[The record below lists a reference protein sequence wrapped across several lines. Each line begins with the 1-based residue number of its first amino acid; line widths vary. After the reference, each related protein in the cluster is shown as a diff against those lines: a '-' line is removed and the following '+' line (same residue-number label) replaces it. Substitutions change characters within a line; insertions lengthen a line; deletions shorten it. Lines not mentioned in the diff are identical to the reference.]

1 MKSRLTALLLTLALL
16 LTALPICA
24 TAEEAS
30 STRMPY
36 YDVFPLQLDDNTVFE
51 LPIDW
56 GYQFVELEGVPPIA
70 YAMND
75 SEQLLMMVK
84 IPADYTPNEA
94 SDQLGLTS
102 FIPEGTAVML
112 GITTPESTRLQEM
125 TINDMPA
132 VLVEMKGQGF
142 DILWI
147 GDSGDL
153 FFLMFPNDDD
163 AFVQQALEVGQS
175 LRVFHRKD
183 ERVNPASDFVYTTE
197 NGEVTI
203 TDYTG
208 TSEHV
213 LIPSE
218 IGGFPVTALADKAF
232 YEKHVTTV
240 VVPDSVKTLGEACFS
255 GDNFLMSLT
264 LPEDLAVLPPIA
276 LESCYSLLD
285 FELPKGLKT
294 IGAGAFQAIFY
305 LTHLTIPAGVTDIEQ
320 MNFLM
325 MHGLEEVAVAEGST
339 SFTYDA
345 ENGMLMTA
353 DKTRLLHCFFH
364 LAPQKEIILPEGMK
378 TIDPFAFHY
387 DAVVERIVLP
397 EGAET
402 IGLLAFSVCPKL
414 TEIVIPQSVTAIGTV
429 AGQAGN
435 GSITS
440 FAQNVLVTP
449 EGSPAWNWAQESG
462 VTVKAPETNES
473 MNTLLIENKGV

>member
-16 LTALPICA
+16 LTALPVCA
-24 TAEEAS
+24 AAEETS
-30 STRMPY
+30 STRMPL
-36 YDVFPLQLDDNTVFE
+36 YDVFPLQLDDNTVLE

-94 SDQLGLTS
+94 SDRLGLTS

-112 GITTPESTRLQEM
+112 GITTPQSTRLQEM

-132 VLVEMKGQGF
+132 VLVEMNGQGF

-153 FFLMFPNDDD
+153 YFLMFPNDDD

-183 ERVNPASDFVYTTE
+183 ERVNPASDFDCTAE

-203 TDYTG
+203 TDYIG
-208 TSEHV
+208 TREHV

-240 VVPDSVKTLGEACFS
+240 VVPDSVTEIGDLCFS
-255 GDNFLMSLT
+255 GDNYLVSLT
-264 LPEDLAVLPPIA
+264 LPDGLAELSYGA
-276 LESCYSLLD
+276 LESCYSLMD

-294 IGAGAFQAIFY
+294 IGAGALQSIFY

-325 MHGLEEVAVAEGST
+325 MHGLEEVSVAEGST

-345 ENGMLMTA
+345 ENGLLMTA
-353 DKTRLLHCFFH
+353 DKARLLHCFFH

-387 DAVVERIVLP
+387 DVTVEKIVLP
-397 EGAET
+397 EGTET
-402 IGLLAFSVCPKL
+402 IGLLAFGICPKL
-414 TEIVIPQSVTAIGTV
+414 TEIVIPASVTAIGV
-429 AGQAGN
+429 MEGQAGS

-449 EGSPAWNWAQESG
+449 EGSPAWDWAQKTG
-462 VTVKAPETNES
+462 VTVKAPETNE
-473 MNTLLIENKGV
+473 

>member
-16 LTALPICA
+16 LTALPVC
-24 TAEEAS
+24 TAEEEAS
-30 STRMPY
+30 ATRMPF
-36 YDVFPLQLDDNTVFE
+36 YDVFPLQLDDNTVLE

-94 SDQLGLTS
+94 SDRLGLTS

-112 GITTPESTRLQEM
+112 GITTPQSTRLQEM

-153 FFLMFPNDDD
+153 YFLMFPNDDD

-183 ERVNPASDFVYTTE
+183 ERVNPASDFDCTAE

-208 TSEHV
+208 TREHV

-240 VVPDSVKTLGEACFS
+240 VVPDSVTEIGDLCFS
-255 GDNFLMSLT
+255 GDNYLVSLT
-264 LPEDLAVLPPIA
+264 LPDGLAELSYGA

-285 FELPKGLKT
+285 FDLPKGLKT
-294 IGAGAFQAIFY
+294 IGEGALQSIFY

-325 MHGLEEVAVAEGST
+325 MHGLEEVSVAEGST

-345 ENGMLMTA
+345 ENGLLMTA
-353 DKTRLLHCFFH
+353 DKARLLHCFFH

-387 DAVVERIVLP
+387 DVTVEKIVLP

-402 IGLLAFSVCPKL
+402 IGLLAFGICPKL
-414 TEIVIPQSVTAIGTV
+414 TEIVIPASVTAIGV
-429 AGQAGN
+429 MEGQAGS

-449 EGSPAWNWAQESG
+449 EGSPAWDWAQKTG
-462 VTVKAPETNES
+462 VTVKAPETNE
-473 MNTLLIENKGV
+473 

>member
-16 LTALPICA
+16 LTALPVC
-24 TAEEAS
+24 TAEEEAS
-30 STRMPY
+30 ATRMPF
-36 YDVFPLQLDDNTVFE
+36 YDVFPLQLDDNTVLE
-51 LPIDW
+51 LPVDW

-94 SDQLGLTS
+94 SDRLGLTS

-112 GITTPESTRLQEM
+112 GITTPQSTRLQEM

-153 FFLMFPNDDD
+153 YFLMFPNDDD

-183 ERVNPASDFVYTTE
+183 ERVNPASDFDCTAE

-208 TSEHV
+208 TREHV

-240 VVPDSVKTLGEACFS
+240 VVPDSVTEIGDLCFS
-255 GDNFLMSLT
+255 GDNYLVSLT
-264 LPEDLAVLPPIA
+264 LPDGLAELSYGA
-276 LESCYSLLD
+276 LESCYSLMD
-285 FELPKGLKT
+285 FDLPKGLKT
-294 IGAGAFQAIFY
+294 IGAGALQAIFY

-325 MHGLEEVAVAEGST
+325 MHGLEEVSVAEGST

-345 ENGMLMTA
+345 ENGLLMTA
-353 DKTRLLHCFFH
+353 DKARLLHCFFH

-387 DAVVERIVLP
+387 DVTVEKIVLP

-402 IGLLAFSVCPKL
+402 IGLLAFGICPKL

-429 AGQAGN
+429 EGQAGS

-449 EGSPAWNWAQESG
+449 EGSPAWDWAQKTG
-462 VTVKAPETNES
+462 VTVKAPETNE
-473 MNTLLIENKGV
+473 

>member
-16 LTALPICA
+16 LTALPVC
-24 TAEEAS
+24 TAEEEAS
-30 STRMPY
+30 ATRMPF
-36 YDVFPLQLDDNTVFE
+36 YDVFPLQLDDNTVLE

-94 SDQLGLTS
+94 SDRLGLTS

-112 GITTPESTRLQEM
+112 GITTPQSTRLQEM

-132 VLVEMKGQGF
+132 VLVEMNGQGF

-153 FFLMFPNDDD
+153 YFLMLPNDDD

-183 ERVNPASDFVYTTE
+183 ERVNPASDFDCTAE

-203 TDYTG
+203 TDYIG
-208 TSEHV
+208 TREHV

-240 VVPDSVKTLGEACFS
+240 VVPDSVTEIGDLCFS
-255 GDNFLMSLT
+255 GDNYLLSLT
-264 LPEDLAVLPPIA
+264 LPDGLAELSYGA
-276 LESCYSLLD
+276 LESCYSLMD

-294 IGAGAFQAIFY
+294 IGAGALQAIFY

-325 MHGLEEVAVAEGST
+325 MHGLEEVSVAEGST

-345 ENGMLMTA
+345 ENGLLMTA
-353 DKTRLLHCFFH
+353 DKARLLHCFFH

-387 DAVVERIVLP
+387 DVTVEKIVLP

-402 IGLLAFSVCPKL
+402 IGLLAFGICPKL

-429 AGQAGN
+429 EGQAGS

-449 EGSPAWNWAQESG
+449 EGSPAWDWAQKTG
-462 VTVKAPETNES
+462 VTVKAPETNE
-473 MNTLLIENKGV
+473 

>member
-16 LTALPICA
+16 LTALPVC
-24 TAEEAS
+24 TAEEEAS
-30 STRMPY
+30 ATRMPF
-36 YDVFPLQLDDNTVFE
+36 YDVFPLQLDDNTVLE

-94 SDQLGLTS
+94 SDRLGLTS

-112 GITTPESTRLQEM
+112 GITTPQSTRLQEM

-132 VLVEMKGQGF
+132 VLVEMNGQGF

-153 FFLMFPNDDD
+153 YFLMFPNDDD

-183 ERVNPASDFVYTTE
+183 ERVNPASDFDCTAE

-203 TDYTG
+203 TDYIG
-208 TSEHV
+208 TREHV

-240 VVPDSVKTLGEACFS
+240 VVPDSVTEIGDLCFS
-255 GDNFLMSLT
+255 GDNYLLSLT
-264 LPEDLAVLPPIA
+264 LPDGLAELSYGA
-276 LESCYSLLD
+276 LESCYSLMD

-294 IGAGAFQAIFY
+294 IGAGALQAIFY

-325 MHGLEEVAVAEGST
+325 MHGLEEVSVAEGST

-345 ENGMLMTA
+345 ENGLLMTA
-353 DKTRLLHCFFH
+353 DKARLLHCFFH

-387 DAVVERIVLP
+387 DVTVEKIVLP
-397 EGAET
+397 EGTET
-402 IGLLAFSVCPKL
+402 IGLLAFGICPKL
-414 TEIVIPQSVTAIGTV
+414 TEIVIPASVTAIGV
-429 AGQAGN
+429 MEGQAGS

-449 EGSPAWNWAQESG
+449 EGSPAWDWAQKTG
-462 VTVKAPETNES
+462 VTVKAPETNE
-473 MNTLLIENKGV
+473 

>member
-16 LTALPICA
+16 LTALPVCA
-24 TAEEAS
+24 AEEETS
-30 STRMPY
+30 STRMPL
-36 YDVFPLQLDDNTVFE
+36 YDVFPLQLDDNTVLE
-51 LPIDW
+51 LPVDW

-94 SDQLGLTS
+94 SDRLGLTS

-112 GITTPESTRLQEM
+112 GITTPQSTRLQEM

-153 FFLMFPNDDD
+153 YFLMFPNDDD
-163 AFVQQALEVGQS
+163 TFVQQALEVGQS

-183 ERVNPASDFVYTTE
+183 ERVNPASDFDCTTE

-208 TSEHV
+208 TREHV

-240 VVPDSVKTLGEACFS
+240 VVPDSVTEIGDLCFS
-255 GDNFLMSLT
+255 GDNYLVSLT
-264 LPEDLAVLPPIA
+264 LPDGLAELSYGA
-276 LESCYSLLD
+276 LESCYSLMD

-294 IGAGAFQAIFY
+294 IGEGALQSIFY

-325 MHGLEEVAVAEGST
+325 MHGLEEVSVAEGST

-345 ENGMLMTA
+345 ENGLLMTA
-353 DKTRLLHCFFH
+353 DKARLLHCFFH

-387 DAVVERIVLP
+387 DVTVEKIVLP

-402 IGLLAFSVCPKL
+402 IGLLAFGICPKL
-414 TEIVIPQSVTAIGTV
+414 TEIVIPASVTAIGV
-429 AGQAGN
+429 MEGQAGS

-449 EGSPAWNWAQESG
+449 EGSPAWDWAQKTG
-462 VTVKAPETNES
+462 VTVKAPETNE
-473 MNTLLIENKGV
+473 

>member
-16 LTALPICA
+16 LTALPVCA
-24 TAEEAS
+24 AAEETS
-30 STRMPY
+30 STRMPL
-36 YDVFPLQLDDNTVFE
+36 YDVFPLQLDDNTVLE
-51 LPIDW
+51 LPVDW

-112 GITTPESTRLQEM
+112 GITTPQSTRLQEM

-153 FFLMFPNDDD
+153 YFLMFPNDDD
-163 AFVQQALEVGQS
+163 TFVQQALEVGQS

-183 ERVNPASDFVYTTE
+183 ERVNPASDFDCTTE

-208 TSEHV
+208 TREHV

-240 VVPDSVKTLGEACFS
+240 VVPDSVTEIGDLCFS
-255 GDNFLMSLT
+255 GDNYLVSLT
-264 LPEDLAVLPPIA
+264 LPDGLAELSYGA
-276 LESCYSLLD
+276 LESCYSLMD
-285 FELPKGLKT
+285 FDLPKGLKT
-294 IGAGAFQAIFY
+294 IGAGALQSIFY

-325 MHGLEEVAVAEGST
+325 MHGLEEVSVAEGST

-345 ENGMLMTA
+345 ENGLLMTA
-353 DKTRLLHCFFH
+353 DKARLLHCFFH

-387 DAVVERIVLP
+387 DVTVEKIVLP
-397 EGAET
+397 EGTET
-402 IGLLAFSVCPKL
+402 IGLLAFGICPKL
-414 TEIVIPQSVTAIGTV
+414 TEIVIPASVTAIGV
-429 AGQAGN
+429 MEGQAGS

-449 EGSPAWNWAQESG
+449 EGSPAWDWAQKTG
-462 VTVKAPETNES
+462 VTVKAPETNE
-473 MNTLLIENKGV
+473 

>member
-16 LTALPICA
+16 MTALPVCA
-24 TAEEAS
+24 AAEETS
-30 STRMPY
+30 STRMPL
-36 YDVFPLQLDDNTVFE
+36 YDVFPLQLDDNTVLE
-51 LPIDW
+51 LPVDW

-94 SDQLGLTS
+94 SDRLGLTS

-112 GITTPESTRLQEM
+112 GITTPQSTRLQEM

-132 VLVEMKGQGF
+132 VLVEMNGQGF

-153 FFLMFPNDDD
+153 YFLMFPNDDD

-183 ERVNPASDFVYTTE
+183 ERVNPASDFAYTTE

-208 TSEHV
+208 TREHV

-240 VVPDSVKTLGEACFS
+240 VVPDSVTEIGDLCFS
-255 GDNFLMSLT
+255 GDNYLVSLT
-264 LPEDLAVLPPIA
+264 LPDGLAELSYGA
-276 LESCYSLLD
+276 LESCYSLMD

-294 IGAGAFQAIFY
+294 IGAGALQAIFY

-325 MHGLEEVAVAEGST
+325 MHGLEEVSVAEGST

-345 ENGMLMTA
+345 ENGLLMTA
-353 DKTRLLHCFFH
+353 DKARLLHCFFH

-387 DAVVERIVLP
+387 DVTVEKIVLP

-402 IGLLAFSVCPKL
+402 IGLLAFGICPKL

-429 AGQAGN
+429 EGQAGS

-449 EGSPAWNWAQESG
+449 EGSPAWDWAQKTG
-462 VTVKAPETNES
+462 VTVKAPETNE
-473 MNTLLIENKGV
+473 

>member
-16 LTALPICA
+16 LTALPVCA
-24 TAEEAS
+24 AAEETS
-30 STRMPY
+30 STRMPL
-36 YDVFPLQLDDNTVFE
+36 YDVFPLQLDDNTVLE
-51 LPIDW
+51 LPVDW

-94 SDQLGLTS
+94 SDRLGLTS

-112 GITTPESTRLQEM
+112 GITTPQSTRLQEM

-153 FFLMFPNDDD
+153 YFLMFPNDDD
-163 AFVQQALEVGQS
+163 TFVQQALEVGQS
-175 LRVFHRKD
+175 LHVFHRKD
-183 ERVNPASDFVYTTE
+183 ERVNPASDFAYTTE

-208 TSEHV
+208 TREHV

-240 VVPDSVKTLGEACFS
+240 VVPDSVTEIGDLCFS
-255 GDNFLMSLT
+255 GDNYLLSLT
-264 LPEDLAVLPPIA
+264 LPDGLAELSYGA
-276 LESCYSLLD
+276 LESCYSLMD

-294 IGAGAFQAIFY
+294 IGAGALQAIFY

-325 MHGLEEVAVAEGST
+325 MHGLEEVSVAEGST

-345 ENGMLMTA
+345 ENGLLMTA
-353 DKTRLLHCFFH
+353 DKARLLHCFFH

-387 DAVVERIVLP
+387 DVTVEKIVLP

-402 IGLLAFSVCPKL
+402 IGLLAFGICPKL

-429 AGQAGN
+429 EGQAGS

-449 EGSPAWNWAQESG
+449 EGSPAWDWAQKTG
-462 VTVKAPETNES
+462 VTVKAPETNE
-473 MNTLLIENKGV
+473 

>member
-16 LTALPICA
+16 LTALPVCA
-24 TAEEAS
+24 AEEETS
-30 STRMPY
+30 STRMPL
-36 YDVFPLQLDDNTVFE
+36 YDVFPLQLDDNTVLE
-51 LPIDW
+51 LPVDW

-94 SDQLGLTS
+94 SDRLGLTS

-112 GITTPESTRLQEM
+112 GITTPQSTRLQEM

-132 VLVEMKGQGF
+132 VLVEMNGQGF

-153 FFLMFPNDDD
+153 YFLMFPNDDD

-183 ERVNPASDFVYTTE
+183 ERVNPASDFDCTTE

-208 TSEHV
+208 TREHV

-240 VVPDSVKTLGEACFS
+240 VVPDSVTEIGDLCFS
-255 GDNFLMSLT
+255 GDNYLVSLT
-264 LPEDLAVLPPIA
+264 LPDGLAELSYGA

-285 FELPKGLKT
+285 FDLPKGLKT
-294 IGAGAFQAIFY
+294 IGEGALQAIFY

-325 MHGLEEVAVAEGST
+325 MHGLEEVSVAEGST

-345 ENGMLMTA
+345 ENGLLMTA
-353 DKTRLLHCFFH
+353 DKARLLHCFFH

-387 DAVVERIVLP
+387 DVTVEKIVLP

-402 IGLLAFSVCPKL
+402 IGLLAFGICPKL

-429 AGQAGN
+429 EGQAGS

-449 EGSPAWNWAQESG
+449 EGSPAWDWAQKTG
-462 VTVKAPETNES
+462 VTVKAPETNE
-473 MNTLLIENKGV
+473 

>member
-16 LTALPICA
+16 LTALPVC
-24 TAEEAS
+24 TAEEEAS
-30 STRMPY
+30 ATRMPF
-36 YDVFPLQLDDNTVFE
+36 YDVFPLQLDDNTVLE
-51 LPIDW
+51 LPVDW

-94 SDQLGLTS
+94 SDRLGLTS

-112 GITTPESTRLQEM
+112 GITTPQSTRLQEM

-132 VLVEMKGQGF
+132 VLVEMNGQGF

-153 FFLMFPNDDD
+153 YFLMFPNDDD

-183 ERVNPASDFVYTTE
+183 ERVNPASDFDCTAE

-203 TDYTG
+203 TDYIG
-208 TSEHV
+208 TREHV

-232 YEKHVTTV
+232 YVKHVTTV
-240 VVPDSVKTLGEACFS
+240 VVPDSVTEIGDLCFS
-255 GDNFLMSLT
+255 GDNYLLSLT
-264 LPEDLAVLPPIA
+264 LPDGLAELSYGA
-276 LESCYSLLD
+276 LESCYSLMD

-294 IGAGAFQAIFY
+294 IGAGALQAIFY

-325 MHGLEEVAVAEGST
+325 MHGLEEVSVAEGST

-345 ENGMLMTA
+345 ENGLLMTA
-353 DKTRLLHCFFH
+353 DKARLLHCFFH

-387 DAVVERIVLP
+387 DVTVEKIVLP

-402 IGLLAFSVCPKL
+402 IGLLAFGICPKL

-429 AGQAGN
+429 EGQAGS

-449 EGSPAWNWAQESG
+449 EGSPAWDWAQKTG
-462 VTVKAPETNES
+462 VTVKAPETNE
-473 MNTLLIENKGV
+473 